1 MSSENTCF
9 TRKQKY
15 KIIDKHFKNL
25 PLKKWAIETGFCQRK
40 ERKIKLK
47 EFLIAF
53 ILLAMQGKNSYQHWA
68 EKICLLSNTTLSKQG
83 LCKRINQ
90 HLVLFLMAV
99 LRGIMEEKMQLN
111 KKQLI
116 RSSLLLKKY
125 AKVLVQD
132 STTIALPQWL
142 NWCFPGN
149 VSMNKKKAQ
158 LKIQAVYDLLSGTFV
173 NFEVTPYTEN
183 DQSKAMD
190 ILLNAKSNDLVIRDL
205 GYFVLQSFQAMISNS
220 IHFVSRFK
228 YHVSIMELLSQ
239 NEINLLKELR
249 RKKFYDQWV
258 YIGKTDKVKVRL
270 IALPLNREV
279 SNYRRRIAK
288 NDRDKRLNHSK
299 EYYELLGYN
308 IFITSEPG
316 DIYTPEQIAKIYGL
330 RWRIESIFKCWKSFF
345 NLQKIMPQNCSL
357 NKYRVEAI
365 IFMSLIMIII
375 FQTRLYNKMIK
386 EVALQKNQVELS
398 MLKLMQFFSRNIS
411 LIMNM
416 RKDPLRSCLI
426 YYCKY
431 EKRKNRHNF
440 IQNVCLS

>member
-1 MSSENTCF
+1 
-9 TRKQKY
+9 
-15 KIIDKHFKNL
+15 
-25 PLKKWAIETGFCQRK
+25 
-40 ERKIKLK
+40 
-47 EFLIAF
+47 
-53 ILLAMQGKNSYQHWA
+53 
-68 EKICLLSNTTLSKQG
+68 
-83 LCKRINQ
+83 
-90 HLVLFLMAV
+90 
-99 LRGIMEEKMQLN
+99 
-111 KKQLI
+111 
-116 RSSLLLKKY
+116 
-125 AKVLVQD
+125 
-132 STTIALPQWL
+132 
-142 NWCFPGN
+142 
-149 VSMNKKKAQ
+149 MNKKKAQ

-205 GYFVLQSFQAMISNS
+205 GYFVLRSFQAMISNS

-357 NKYRVEAI
+357 NKYRVEVI

-440 IQNVCLS
+440 IQNMCLS